1 MSRLFQSQFTLN
13 GMKESIHATAPYR
26 MPIDNYVTSQLIL
39 GNGNVGIGS
48 GRLFRR
54 GLGWKEGPESLA
66 CHFAKSRGTDERT

>member
-1 MSRLFQSQFTLN
+1 
-13 GMKESIHATAPYR
+13 